1 MVIARALSIFNI
13 IVSWLLWRIKTQA
26 SSFLWVENDFSLLI
40 YYLFI
45 FRSTKVVSVTLDEA
59 KNRGMNKAG
68 ILCCVDVWFIC
79 KEFKLVFK
87 LFSVLPNWFLKDFFY
102 VSFVFKFDTQN
113 VMVCQI
119 CFFFFFFLLDCFL
132 RKMKISILNEWQCQ
146 WCFRT
151 DTFESIPSASNA
163 NSLPH
168 GLRLQTQTAT
178 ISHRGAV
185 ALKSWMTPHI
195 IYGKL
200 KSSFRN

>member
-26 SSFLWVENDFSLLI
+26 SSFLRVENDFFLLI

-45 FRSTKVVSVTLDEA
+45 FWSTKVVSVTLDEA

-87 LFSVLPNWFLKDFFY
+87 LFSVLPNRFLKDFFY

-119 CFFFFFFLLDCFL
+119 CFFQFFFLDCFL
-132 RKMKISILNEWQCQ
+132 GKMKISILNGWQCQ

-151 DTFESIPSASNA
+151 HSKLYQQAMRIAHLMASDCK
-163 NSLPH
+163 LKLRQLVIV
-168 GLRLQTQTAT
+168 LRLPW
-178 ISHRGAV
+178 SREWLH
-185 ALKSWMTPHI
+185 
-195 IYGKL
+195 

>member
-59 KNRGMNKAG
+59 KNRGMNKA
-68 ILCCVDVWFIC
+68 
-79 KEFKLVFK
+79 
-87 LFSVLPNWFLKDFFY
+87 VLPNWFLKDFFY